1 MKGSYIFMRMR
12 KKKCTPKRLEMY
24 KDFFIHPKEGEIIDL
39 KAVFGNDNPVKIE
52 IGAGKGNF
60 ITQLAR
66 LNPDINY
73 IAFEKCDDVIILT
86 LTIEE
91 IVGVDN
97 LRISDLIMVPN
108 PVAIG
113 EELYVGADFTSEE
126 LEDMIVEVF
135 NVTGQCVY
143 RLESAQHSIVNSQF
157 VITGLH
163 QAGVYMVNITTAT
176 GSRYHG
182 KVIVK

>member
-1 MKGSYIFMRMR
+1 MP
-12 KKKCTPKRLEMY
+12 KKC
-24 KDFFIHPKEGEIIDL
+24 
-39 KAVFGNDNPVKIE
+39 DN
-52 IGAGKGNF
+52 
-60 ITQLAR
+60 
-66 LNPDINY
+66 
-73 IAFEKCDDVIILT
+73 VIILT

-91 IVGVDN
+91 IIVGVDN

-143 RLESAQHSIVNSQF
+143 RLESAQLSIVNSQF
-157 VITGLH
+157 VITGLP